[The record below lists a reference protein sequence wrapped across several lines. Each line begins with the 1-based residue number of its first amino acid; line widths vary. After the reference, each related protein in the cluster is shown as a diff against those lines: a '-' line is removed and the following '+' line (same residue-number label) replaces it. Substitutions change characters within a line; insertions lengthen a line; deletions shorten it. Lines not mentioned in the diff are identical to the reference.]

1 MVKPSRARMRSAVLL
16 GSLLALL
23 PALPALAADPTPAA
37 EAPGPQ
43 LRAGSLM
50 LIPAP
55 SNVQAGQGSGITVRA
70 DTVLQAEG
78 EVAQRVAA
86 QFADLLARSVV
97 VVDTD
102 GTVLHT
108 ELVPEIGTEPDYD
121 AAVAALG

>member
-55 SNVQAGQGSGITVRA
+55 ATVQPGQGSGITVRA
-70 DTVLQAEG
+70 DTALQAEG
-78 EVAQRVAA
+78 EARTAGRDPVRRSAGAQWWPAPGA
-86 QFADLLARSVV
+86 GQGQ
-97 VVDTD
+97 D
-102 GTVLHT
+102 GGQDRWHPL
-108 ELVPEIGTEPDYD
+108 PDR
-121 AAVAALG
+121 AHLPRQR